1 MLRDTSLQEFF
12 LSTEFRIVFV
22 LFPRITQF
30 DFTGPHEVLWRAPNA
45 RCVLASRAGGRIQA
59 DGGLAFDTVPIA
71 EVEGCDL
78 LLVPGGYGTL
88 DAIADAHLLAQ
99 MRRLAAGA
107 RHLVSVCTGSLL
119 LGAAGLLRGH
129 RAACHWAWR
138 ELLAAY
144 PEVTPDAARIVHDG
158 RIWSGGGVTA
168 GIDVALAVLAE
179 IAGEAFAQS
188 VQLAIEYA
196 PAPPFDAG
204 RPESAPPEVLQ
215 RILQRL
221 QSMGADRSAAVQRAA
236 AALRAV

>member
-22 LFPRITQF
+22 LFPRITQL
-30 DFTGPHEVLWRAPNA
+30 DFTGPHEVLWRAPEA
-45 RCVLASRAGGRIQA
+45 RCVLASSAGGRVQA
-59 DGGLAFDTVPIA
+59 DGGLGFDTVPIA
-71 EVEGCDL
+71 EVDGCDL

-88 DAIADAHLLAQ
+88 DAMADAHLLAQ
-99 MRRLAAGA
+99 MRRLASGA

-119 LGAAGLLRGH
+119 LGAAGLLHGH

-144 PEVTPDAARIVHDG
+144 PQVTPDAARIVHDG
-158 RIWSGGGVTA
+158 RVWSGGGVTA
-168 GIDVALAVLAE
+168 GIDLGLAVLAE
-179 IAGEAFAQS
+179 IAGTDFAQS

-204 RPESAPPEVLQ
+204 RPENAPPEVLQ
-215 RILQRL
+215 RMLQRL
-221 QSMGADRSAAVQRAA
+221 QTMGADRSAAVQRAA

>member
-1 MLRDTSLQEFF
+1 MLRDTSFQESFV
-12 LSTEFRIVFV
+12 STDFRIVFV
-22 LFPRITQF
+22 LFPRVTQL
-30 DFTGPHEVLWRAPNA
+30 DFTGPHEVLWRAPDA
-45 RCVLASRAGGRIQA
+45 RCVLASSAGGRVQA
-59 DGGLAFDTVPIA
+59 DGGLGFDTVPIA
-71 EVEGCDL
+71 EVDACDL

-88 DAIADAHLLAQ
+88 DAMTDAHLLAQ

-107 RHLVSVCTGSLL
+107 RYLVSVCTGSLL

-144 PEVTPDAARIVHDG
+144 PQVTPDAARIVRDG
-158 RIWSGGGVTA
+158 RVWSGGGVTA

-179 IAGEAFAQS
+179 IAGQAFAQS

-215 RILQRL
+215 RMLARL
-221 QSMGADRSAAVQRAA
+221 QAMGADRSAAVQRAA
-236 AALRAV
+236 AALRAG

>member
-1 MLRDTSLQEFF
+1 MLRDTSFQESFV
-12 LSTEFRIVFV
+12 STDFRIVFV
-22 LFPRITQF
+22 LFPRVTQL
-30 DFTGPHEVLWRAPNA
+30 DFTGPHEVLWRAPDA
-45 RCVLASRAGGRIQA
+45 RCVLASGAGGRVQA
-59 DGGLAFDTVPIA
+59 DGGLGFDTVPIA
-71 EVEGCDL
+71 EVDACDL

-88 DAIADAHLLAQ
+88 DAMTDAHLLAQ

-107 RHLVSVCTGSLL
+107 RYLVSVCTGSLL

-144 PEVTPDAARIVHDG
+144 PQVTPDAARIVRDG
-158 RIWSGGGVTA
+158 RVWSGGGVTA

-179 IAGEAFAQS
+179 IAGQAFAQS

-215 RILQRL
+215 RMLARL
-221 QSMGADRSAAVQRAA
+221 QAMGADRSAAVQRAA
-236 AALRAV
+236 AALRAG

>member
-1 MLRDTSLQEFF
+1 MNKDL
-12 LSTEFRIVFV
+12 RIVFV
-22 LFPRITQF
+22 LFPRITQL
-30 DFTGPHEVLWRAPNA
+30 DFTGPHEVLWRAPDA
-45 RCVLASRAGGRIQA
+45 RCVLASSAGGRIQA

-71 EVEGCDL
+71 DVDGCEL

-88 DAIADAHLLAQ
+88 DAMADAHLLAQ

-107 RHLVSVCTGSLL
+107 RHVVSVCTGSLL

-158 RIWSGGGVTA
+158 RVWSGGGVTA
-168 GIDVALAVLAE
+168 GIDVALAVLADV
-179 IAGEAFAQS
+179 AGAEYAQS

-196 PAPPFDAG
+196 PAPPFDAE
-204 RPESAPPEVLQ
+204 RPESAPAGVRQ
-215 RILQRL
+215 RMQQRL
-221 QSMGADRSAAVQRAA
+221 QAMGTDRRAAVQRAA
-236 AALRAV
+236 AALAAAG

>member
-1 MLRDTSLQEFF
+1 MSQD
-12 LSTEFRIVFV
+12 FRIVFV
-22 LFPRITQF
+22 LFPRITQL

-45 RCVLASRAGGRIQA
+45 RCTLASSAGGRIQA

-71 EVEGCDL
+71 DIEGCEL

-88 DAIADAHLLAQ
+88 EAMADAHLLTQ
-99 MRRLAAGA
+99 LRRLGGGA
-107 RHLVSVCTGSLL
+107 RHVVSVCTGSLL

-129 RAACHWAWR
+129 RAACHLAWR

-144 PEVTPDAARIVHDG
+144 PAVTPDPARIVHDG
-158 RIWSGGGVTA
+158 RVWSGGGVTA

-179 IAGEAFAQS
+179 VAGAEFAQS

-204 RPESAPPEVLQ
+204 RPESAPPAVLQ
-215 RILQRL
+215 RMQQRL
-221 QSMGADRSAAVQRAA
+221 QSMGADRNAAVQRAA
-236 AALRAV
+236 ALLRGHA

>member
-1 MLRDTSLQEFF
+1 MLRDTSFQESFV
-12 LSTEFRIVFV
+12 STDFRIVFV
-22 LFPRITQF
+22 LFPRVTQL
-30 DFTGPHEVLWRAPNA
+30 DFTGPHEVLWRAPDA
-45 RCVLASRAGGRIQA
+45 RCVLASSAGGRVQA
-59 DGGLAFDTVPIA
+59 DGGLGFDTVPIA
-71 EVEGCDL
+71 EVDACDL

-88 DAIADAHLLAQ
+88 DAMADAHLLAQ

-107 RHLVSVCTGSLL
+107 RYLVSVCTGSLL

-144 PEVTPDAARIVHDG
+144 PQVTPDAARIVRDG
-158 RIWSGGGVTA
+158 RVWSGGGVTA

-179 IAGEAFAQS
+179 IAGQAFAQS

-215 RILQRL
+215 RMLARL
-221 QSMGADRSAAVQRAA
+221 QAMGADRSAAVQRAA
-236 AALRAV
+236 AALRAG

>member
-1 MLRDTSLQEFF
+1 MLRDTSFQESFV
-12 LSTEFRIVFV
+12 STDFRIVFV
-22 LFPRITQF
+22 LFPRVTQL
-30 DFTGPHEVLWRAPNA
+30 DFTGPHEVLWRAPDA
-45 RCVLASRAGGRIQA
+45 RCVLASSVGGRVQA
-59 DGGLAFDTVPIA
+59 DGGLGFDTVPIA
-71 EVEGCDL
+71 EVDACDQ

-88 DAIADAHLLAQ
+88 DAMADAHLLAQ

-107 RHLVSVCTGSLL
+107 RYLVSVCTGSLL

-144 PEVTPDAARIVHDG
+144 PQVTPDAARIVRDG
-158 RIWSGGGVTA
+158 RVWSGGGVTA

-179 IAGEAFAQS
+179 IAGQAFAQS

-215 RILQRL
+215 RMLARL
-221 QSMGADRSAAVQRAA
+221 QAMGADRSAAVQRAA
-236 AALRAV
+236 AALRAG

>member
-1 MLRDTSLQEFF
+1 MLRDTSFQESFV
-12 LSTEFRIVFV
+12 STDFRIVFV
-22 LFPRITQF
+22 LFPRVTQL
-30 DFTGPHEVLWRAPNA
+30 DFTGPHEVLWRAPDA
-45 RCVLASRAGGRIQA
+45 RCVLASSAGGRVQA
-59 DGGLAFDTVPIA
+59 DGGLGFDTVPIA
-71 EVEGCDL
+71 EVDACDL

-88 DAIADAHLLAQ
+88 DAMVDAHLLAQ

-107 RHLVSVCTGSLL
+107 RYLVSVCTGSLL

-144 PEVTPDAARIVHDG
+144 PQVTPDAARIVRDG
-158 RIWSGGGVTA
+158 RVWSGGGVTA

-179 IAGEAFAQS
+179 IAGQAFAQS

-215 RILQRL
+215 RMLARL
-221 QSMGADRSAAVQRAA
+221 QAMGADRSAAVQRAA
-236 AALRAV
+236 AALRAG

>member
-1 MLRDTSLQEFF
+1 MNKDL
-12 LSTEFRIVFV
+12 RIVFV
-22 LFPRITQF
+22 LFPRITQL
-30 DFTGPHEVLWRAPNA
+30 DFTGPHEVLWRAPDA
-45 RCVLASRAGGRIQA
+45 RCVLASSAGGRIQA

-71 EVEGCDL
+71 DVDGCEL

-88 DAIADAHLLAQ
+88 DAMADAHLLAQ

-107 RHLVSVCTGSLL
+107 RHVVSVCTGSLL

-158 RIWSGGGVTA
+158 RVWSGGGVTA
-168 GIDVALAVLAE
+168 GIDVALAVLADV
-179 IAGEAFAQS
+179 AGAEYAQS

-204 RPESAPPEVLQ
+204 RPESAPAGVRQ
-215 RILQRL
+215 RMQQRL
-221 QSMGADRSAAVQRAA
+221 QAMGADRRAAVQRAA
-236 AALRAV
+236 AALAAAG